1 MTPSIQRSDLT
12 GQGKTILIKMAE
24 QLQSL
29 TIDRQ
34 DKRLFWVQFGLQ
46 GESAIGS
53 CDYNGNALHI
63 IDQPLWWVCCIPNTY
78 TYLYLFLFLLMF
90 HYFLFLVRSRVLGIS
105 VFLENLYY
113 TDAESRIIKQ
123 MNKYT
128 GGNKLDVNTK
138 QMTKPPIEFKVVH
151 PLNQPLADSLSS
163 FPGSHWTLTFT
174 LACSIS
180 LFYHLHFYLI
190 SYNSN
195 DNVFVIYI
203 LWTLSNRLWQ
213 TDWKLYDCMLQHGW
227 TRGLPLH
234 WGFCSQ

>member
-1 MTPSIQRSDLT
+1 MLYS
-12 GQGKTILIKMAE
+12 K
-24 QLQSL
+24 
-29 TIDRQ
+29 
-34 DKRLFWVQFGLQ
+34 
-46 GESAIGS
+46 
-53 CDYNGNALHI
+53 YLHI
-63 IDQPLWWVCCIPNTY
+63 
-78 TYLYLFLFLLMF
+78 FLLIF
-90 HYFLFLVRSRVLGIS
+90 ISIDVLLLLFLVRSRVLGIS

-163 FPGSHWTLTFT
+163 FPGIHWTLTFT
-174 LACSIS
+174 
-180 LFYHLHFYLI
+180 HLHFYLI
-190 SYNSN
+190 SYSSN
-195 DNVFVIYI
+195 DDVFVIYI